1 MLCIINF
8 RALQYF
14 SPSALAAGQHETE
27 SEQLS
32 YQHPLML
39 SIADDNSDS
48 DTQPEYDYVNNDQQP
63 QPAIE
68 LTQCPAYRSTAQQ

>member
-1 MLCIINF
+1 MLCIIYF

-14 SPSALAAGQHETE
+14 SPSALAADRQGVEY
-27 SEQLS
+27 EQLS
-32 YQHPLML
+32 YQHPLTL
-39 SIADDNSDS
+39 SIADNNSDS